1 MGRRITLFIDVY
13 GTYRNVKF
21 DGIRDKDVVVID
33 VYRATTVIITALRNG
48 AESVTPVENIE
59 EAWDLF
65 NRNKARTVLGGE
77 REGAPIDGF
86 HLDNSPLSYTNDRV
100 GGKKVVLTTSNGTN
114 AVKVCKSSRNLY
126 IASFLNVS
134 GVIKKLLEDEN
145 DIALV
150 CAGTFGRFALE
161 DGFCAGMIV
170 SSLSKKRDI
179 SVSDL
184 GMAVKRL
191 FEQENDILDVLK
203 NSSVAYRYLERLGC
217 KVDIEFCLQRNVFD
231 IVPVYDTGLIRV

>member
-1 MGRRITLFIDVY
+1 VKWRVILFIDVY
-13 GTYRNVKF
+13 GTYRNVEP
-21 DGIRDKDVVVID
+21 DGIRDKNVVVID
-33 VYRATTVIITALRNG
+33 VYRATTVIITALKNG
-48 AESVTPVENIE
+48 AESVTPVESIE
-59 EAWDLF
+59 EAWELF
-65 NRNKARTVLGGE
+65 NRHKERTVLGGE

-86 HLDNSPLSYTNDRV
+86 HLDNSPLSYTSDRV

-134 GVIKKLLEDEN
+134 GVVKKLLDDEN
-145 DIALV
+145 DIAVV

-161 DGFCAGMIV
+161 DGICAGMIV
-170 SSLSKKRDI
+170 SSLSKKKGI

-191 FEQENDILDVLK
+191 FEKENDILGALK
-203 NSSVAYRYLERLGC
+203 NSSVAYCYLERLGY
-217 KVDIEFCLQRNVFD
+217 KADIEFCLQRNVFD
-231 IVPVYDTGLIRV
+231 IVPVYDAGLIRV